1 MSGSLKIQAKRC
13 IAAAAL
19 VAGMISFVAPATAI
33 DPRLCT
39 QHGDLVNQLGKKYG
53 ESVSASGFD
62 GVGNFVQVFSSKAG
76 SWTIAIST
84 PGGQTCV
91 ISAGNDW
98 QREENEP
105 AKPEVAS

>member
-1 MSGSLKIQAKRC
+1 MSGRLKNYAKRC
-13 IAAAAL
+13 VGAAAL
-19 VAGMISFVAPATAI
+19 VAGVVSFAAQASAL

-53 ESVSASGFD
+53 ESVTASGFD
-62 GVGNFVQVFSSKAG
+62 GAGNFVQVFSSKTG

-98 QREENEP
+98 QKEENEP
-105 AKPEVAS
+105 LKPEVAS

>member
-1 MSGSLKIQAKRC
+1 MSESLKSQAKRC
-13 IAAAAL
+13 IGGAAIAAGI
-19 VAGMISFVAPATAI
+19 VSFVAPASAV

-39 QHGDLVNQLGKKYG
+39 QHGDLVKQLGKKYG
-53 ESVSASGFD
+53 EAVSASGFD
-62 GVGNFVQVFSSKAG
+62 GAGNFVQVFSSESG

-98 QREENEP
+98 QKEENKP
-105 AKPEVAS
+105 ARPEVAS

>member
-1 MSGSLKIQAKRC
+1 MHGSLKIQAGRYFS
-13 IAAAAL
+13 AATIVAAL
-19 VAGMISFVAPATAI
+19 VSFAAPADAV

-39 QHGDLVNQLGKKYG
+39 QHADLVKQLGKKYG

-62 GVGNFVQVFSSKAG
+62 GAGNFVQVFSSKTG

-98 QREENEP
+98 QKEENEVP
-105 AKPEVAS
+105 KPEVAS